1 MSAAAVNEQPFGALH
16 NGTTVSAVEL
26 ANAAGM
32 RARIIALGATLQ
44 ALHVPDRTGRV
55 ADVVLGH
62 STPDEYLA
70 KTQYFGATV
79 GRFANRIA
87 NAKFNLD
94 GRIYRLDANDG
105 SNHLHGGLRGFDKAL
120 WHIAST
126 ECGDNCAKVTLT
138 HVDTDG
144 AGGYPGTV
152 RATATFTL
160 DEHNEL
166 AIEYRATTDEP
177 TIVNVTNHSYF
188 NLAGEASGRD
198 VMNHRLTLFAD
209 AYTPI
214 DATSI
219 PTGEVRSVTGTPF
232 DFRRAC
238 EIGERIRNGQD
249 AQLRLGRGYDHNFVV
264 RGAPGTLRAA
274 ARLEHAESGR
284 VMELLA
290 TAPGLQFYSGNL
302 LDGSCIGKGGRL
314 YRQGD
319 GLCLEPQ
326 VFPDAPNHADFPSAW
341 LRPGEEFVSAMRFR
355 FSAVQ

>member
-1 MSAAAVNEQPFGALH
+1 MPTAVLNTQPFGTLH
-16 NGTTVSAVEL
+16 NGTTISAVEL
-26 ANAAGM
+26 TNAAGM

-44 ALHVPDRTGRV
+44 SLHAPDRTNRV

-70 KTQYFGATV
+70 KAQYFGATV

-87 NAKFNLD
+87 NGTFSLD
-94 GRIYRLDANDG
+94 GRIYQLDTNDG
-105 SNHLHGGLRGFDKAL
+105 SNHLHGGFQGFDKAV
-120 WHIAST
+120 WQIASANS
-126 ECGDNCAKVTLT
+126 GDNVAKVTLT

-152 RATATFTL
+152 RATASFTL
-160 DEHNEL
+160 DECNEL
-166 AIEYRATTDEP
+166 AIEYRATTDAP
-177 TIVNVTNHSYF
+177 TIVNITNHSYF

-214 DATSI
+214 DATSV
-219 PTGEVRSVTGTPF
+219 PTGEVRSVAGTPF

-238 EIGERIRNGQD
+238 EIGERIRTGQD

-264 RGAPGTLRAA
+264 RGAPGTLRAG

-290 TAPGLQFYSGNL
+290 TAPGLQVYSGNL

-326 VFPDAPNHADFPSAW
+326 VFPDAPNHADFPSAR
-341 LRPGEEFVSAMRFR
+341 LRPGEEFVSAMKFR
-355 FSAVQ
+355 FSVQ